1 MNLRV
6 PLITK
11 GIDAISALKRAS
23 KGIGVLESDIARY
36 ILDAVSRKYQVAPCF
51 IEPKLF
57 DKGRRCNVEK
67 TFEEATEMT
76 RTQAHSIREHLY
88 GEVVA

>member
-1 MNLRV
+1 LRLKV

-11 GIDAISALKRAS
+11 GIDAIAALKSAS
-23 KGIGVLESDIARY
+23 KRVGVLESDIARY
-36 ILDAVSRKYQVAPCF
+36 ILDAVSRNYQMAPCF

-67 TFEEATEMT
+67 TSEEATEMT
-76 RTQAHSIREHLY
+76 GAQTHSIREHLY
-88 GEVVA
+88 G

>member
-1 MNLRV
+1 MV
-6 PLITK
+6 TFK
-11 GIDAISALKRAS
+11 SASER
-23 KGIGVLESDIARY
+23 IGVLESDIARHS
-36 ILDAVSRKYQVAPCF
+36 LDSISRKYQIAPCF

-76 RTQAHSIREHLY
+76 GTQAHSIREHFY

>member
-1 MNLRV
+1 M
-6 PLITK
+6 
-11 GIDAISALKRAS
+11 ALKSAS
-23 KGIGVLESDIARY
+23 KRIGVLESDVARY
-36 ILDAVSRKYQVAPCF
+36 ILDAVSRKYQMPPCF

-76 RTQAHSIREHLY
+76 GTQAHSIREHFHA
-88 GEVVA
+88 EVVA

>member
-1 MNLRV
+1 LSLKV
-6 PLITK
+6 PLITE

-36 ILDAVSRKYQVAPCF
+36 ILDAVSRKYQMASCF

-57 DKGRRCNVEK
+57 DKGRRCNVEE

-76 RTQAHSIREHLY
+76 GTQAHSIRERFY
-88 GEVVA
+88 GEIVA

>member
-1 MNLRV
+1 MSLKV
-6 PLITK
+6 PLITQ
-11 GIDAISALKRAS
+11 GIDAIEALKRAS
-23 KGIGVLESDIARY
+23 KGIGALESDIARY
-36 ILDAVSRKYQVAPCF
+36 ILDAVSRKYQMASCF

-67 TFEEATEMT
+67 TFEEATKMT
-76 RTQAHSIREHLY
+76 GTQADSVREHLH

>member
-1 MNLRV
+1 MSLKV

-36 ILDAVSRKYQVAPCF
+36 ILDAVSRKYQMASCF

-57 DKGRRCNVEK
+57 DKGRRCNVEE

-76 RTQAHSIREHLY
+76 GTQAHSVREHFY